1 MQKKRIVFT
10 AILLFFVLFV
20 TVIFSAQAQSPTK
33 KDLSNTVKKRNPAF
47 AISAAAVFH
56 KLNKNQTITLIDVR
70 GKDQF
75 ETVHIPG
82 SINIPLYAV
91 KTKTYLKSTPLILI
105 NDGYHHEPL
114 ERECAYLR
122 KAGFQA
128 WILFGGLYHWKQKGG
143 SLQGDHFKQEELNK
157 VPPPIFFTERAYEDW
172 IIIDMAPTKNA
183 KASSLI
189 PQSTHIPFSN
199 KTAVFTATLQKT
211 IAQRKGNP
219 LRSLIFFN
227 EKGED
232 YKTIEKILHQ
242 AGYTEVFFLTG
253 GLEAYDRFVT
263 NLALLRQARDNAKR
277 TIKRCINCP

>member
-1 MQKKRIVFT
+1 MRKKRIVIT
-10 AILLFFVLFV
+10 PILVFFVLFV
-20 TVIFSAQAQSPTK
+20 TVIFSVQAQSLNK
-33 KDLSNTVKKRNPAF
+33 KDFSSTVKKRNPAF

-56 KLNKNQTITLIDVR
+56 KLKENQSITLIDVR

-75 ETVHIPG
+75 EAVHIPG

-105 NDGYHHEPL
+105 NEGYHYEPL

-128 WILFGGLYHWKQKGG
+128 WILFGGLYSWRQKGG
-143 SLQGDHFKQEELNK
+143 LLQGDHFKQGELNK

-189 PQSTHIPFSN
+189 PRSTHIPFSN

-227 EKGED
+227 EKGEGYDTVERVLHKAD
-232 YKTIEKILHQ
+232 Y
-242 AGYTEVFFLTG
+242 EVFFLKG
-253 GLEAYDRFVT
+253 GLEAYNRFVT
-263 NLALLRQARDNAKR
+263 NLALIRQARENAKR

>member
-1 MQKKRIVFT
+1 MREKRILFT
-10 AILLFFVLFV
+10 PILVLIVLFV
-20 TVIFSAQAQSPTK
+20 ALIFSVQAQSLNNQAPA
-33 KDLSNTVKKRNPAF
+33 STVKKRNPAF

-56 KLNKNQTITLIDVR
+56 KLKENQTITLIDVR

-75 ETVHIPG
+75 EIVHIPG

-105 NDGYHHEPL
+105 NEGYHYEPL

-143 SLQGDHFKQEELNK
+143 PLQGDHFKQEELNK
-157 VPPPIFFTERAYEDW
+157 VPPPIFFTEKAYEDW
-172 IIIDMAPTKNA
+172 LIIDMAPTKNA

-189 PQSTHIPFSN
+189 SRSTHIPFSN
-199 KTAVFTATLQKT
+199 NAAVFTATLQKT
-211 IAQRKGNP
+211 TAQRKGNP

-227 EKGED
+227 ETGEGYD
-232 YKTIEKILHQ
+232 TVERVLHK
-242 AGYTEVFFLTG
+242 AGYTEVFFLKG

-263 NLALLRQARDNAKR
+263 NLALIRQARENAKR